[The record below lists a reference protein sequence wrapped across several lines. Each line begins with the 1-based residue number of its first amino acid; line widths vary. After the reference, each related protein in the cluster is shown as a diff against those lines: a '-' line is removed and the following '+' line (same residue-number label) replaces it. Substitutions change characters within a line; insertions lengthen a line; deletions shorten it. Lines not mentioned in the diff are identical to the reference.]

1 MKIKKGDNVI
11 VIAGKDRSKK
21 GKVLEVFPQEDR
33 VIVEGVNIVK
43 RAQKKT
49 GDKKG
54 GIVEKAM
61 KVHVSNVAL
70 MDPKTEKPTRIKI
83 EKKDGKRKR
92 IAKKSGAVIA

>member
-1 MKIKKGDNVI
+1 MKIKKGDNII
-11 VIAGKDRSKK
+11 VIAGKDRGKK
-21 GKVLEVFPQEDR
+21 GKILESFPREDR

-54 GIVEKAM
+54 GIIEKPM

-83 EKKDGKRKR
+83 EKKGGKRSRVSKR
-92 IAKKSGAVIA
+92 SGAVIA